1 MQIKWPHV
9 PTVDVS
15 GVVPD
20 LQQLQESRSRV
31 YLLPSPTPFKRLPG
45 NISRLKRCIFQNVNK
60 KLHIL
65 VLAWVKVTLLLFYEQ
80 ERRVARQKELLGA
93 GEKIN
98 GGFSVGLARR
108 RKAIQDVTCQGCAQD
123 SSPALSQ
130 SFLPSDF
137 HKLPEGSRQLFFE
150 TLAASSFI
158 FSPTSSAS
166 FSRGYR

>member
-1 MQIKWPHV
+1 MSPRWTCPEWSQTDSSSRRAGAMSTSTP
-9 PTVDVS
+9 PT
-15 GVVPD
+15 P
-20 LQQLQESRSRV
+20 
-31 YLLPSPTPFKRLPG
+31 PPTPFKRLPG
-45 NISRLKRCIFQNVNK
+45 NISRLKRCIFQHVNK

-98 GGFSVGLARR
+98 GGFSAGLARR

-123 SSPALSQ
+123 SSPPLSQ

-137 HKLPEGSRQLFFE
+137 HKLPEGSRQLFF
-150 TLAASSFI
+150 
-158 FSPTSSAS
+158 
-166 FSRGYR
+166 